1 MKSRII
7 ALLFFIFVFSA
18 LLIPIVA
25 SQEEPVIYSDPVLV
39 SVSGNGQYF
48 IAGSGGG
55 VINFFDKTGTLLWA
69 YPTGKRITGVSA
81 SHNGDYIVVAGVD
94 PIDASDG
101 SVYCFN
107 PQGDLLWQSDPA
119 MNIQQAK
126 ISADGTTIIA
136 LGYTGP
142 PEARE
147 PVTYSLDQ
155 TGNICWK
162 ILKMS
167 GGGSSIALS
176 DDGNTFVVGTWGG
189 GGSQDRYDGSIRL
202 FAGNGTMLGKYGTKS
217 WVIGVDISRD
227 GSSIAA
233 IDRDAVYF
241 LDRHGNLLWNYSS
254 RYQTRSVAISSD
266 GDFVVAGSQYKAY
279 YFNRSG
285 ALLWDLTDP
294 GYVYSVALSDDGRSV
309 LAGTAPGGN
318 NQKNGTIYSLNGD
331 GTVHRSYPIRGAAQ
345 SVSTSDSGIV
355 NVVGLWGT
363 IGEKDPSIYVSNQSG
378 KERKIILNAG
388 HYLSPQ
394 TRPNPSPSLLP
405 ASLPPVSQPAP
416 LTFDIIIF
424 ALLLAGCA
432 FTILK
437 KPA

>member
-7 ALLFFIFVFSA
+7 APLFFIFVFFVMFM
-18 LLIPIVA
+18 PIVTA
-25 SQEEPVIYSDPVLV
+25 QEEPVIYSDPVLV
-39 SVSGNGQYF
+39 SVSDNGQYF
-48 IAGSGGG
+48 VAGSNGGA
-55 VINFFDKTGTLLWA
+55 INFFDKTGTLLWA
-69 YPTGKRITGVSA
+69 YPTGKRITEVST
-81 SHNGDYIVVAGVD
+81 SQNGDYSVAAGVD
-94 PIDASDG
+94 PIDASNG

-107 PQGDLLWQSDPA
+107 PQGDLLWQSDPE
-119 MNIQQAK
+119 MGITQAR

-142 PEARE
+142 SEVRE
-147 PVTYSLDQ
+147 PVMYSLDQ
-155 TGNICWK
+155 TGNVRWK
-162 ILKMS
+162 ILKMT

-189 GGSQDRYDGSIRL
+189 GGSRDRYDGSIRL

-241 LDRHGNLLWNYSS
+241 LDGNGDLIWNYSS
-254 RYQTRSVAISSD
+254 RYQTRSVAISAD
-266 GDFVVAGSQYKAY
+266 GNVVATGSQYKIY

-285 ALLWDLTDP
+285 ELLWDLTDT
-294 GYVYSVALSDDGRSV
+294 GYIYSVALSDDGRSV

-331 GTVHRSYPIRGAAQ
+331 GTVRWSHPVRGAAR
-345 SVSTSDSGIV
+345 SVSTSDSGNV
-355 NVVGLWGT
+355 NVVGLWVASR
-363 IGEKDPSIYVSNQSG
+363 EKEPSIYVSNQSG
-378 KERKIILNAG
+378 KEKKIILTAG

-394 TRPNPSPSLLP
+394 ARPTPSPSMLP
-405 ASLPPVSQPAP
+405 TSLPPVSQPAP
-416 LTFDIIIF
+416 LTIDVIIF
-424 ALLLAGCA
+424 ALILAGRA
-432 FTILK
+432 FTIMK
-437 KPA
+437 K